1 LKKGIVLGIVVL
13 FVGMSFQPAF
23 ANNNSISVGKTNQQ
37 PSGVTFMKT
46 LGGTSFDWGHC
57 VQQTSDC
64 GYIILGTTY
73 SFGAGGSDVW
83 LIKTDCNGNMTW
95 DKTFGGTGDDFGNWV
110 WQTTD
115 GGYIILGFT
124 ESFGA
129 GENDVWL
136 IKTDSDGNK
145 TWDWTYGGTGYDWG
159 HCVQQTSDGG
169 YIITGGTTSF
179 GAGGSD
185 VWLIKT
191 DSDGNK
197 TWDRTFGGIEYDES
211 RCVRQ
216 TIEGGYIIAG
226 FTESFGAGWR
236 DVWLIKTDSDGNKT
250 WDRTFGGTKSDYSY
264 YLQQTSDG
272 GYIITGETY
281 SYGAE
286 LSNVWLIKTDSD
298 GNKTWDRTFGGKG
311 YDFGNCVQQTND
323 SGYIITGFTDSFG
336 AGSTDVWLIRTDSD
350 GNKMWGRNFGGAD
363 YDWGRCVRQTTDG
376 GYIIT
381 GYTSSFGHGVSD
393 VWLIKTDIYGKPRNR
408 AVTGNMLLL
417 RILERFPL
425 LQPLLDIWRSLIE

>member
-1 LKKGIVLGIVVL
+1 MKKHLLAFGIIFL
-13 FVGMSFQPAF
+13 FVGMIFQPAF

-57 VQQTSDC
+57 VQQITNG

-73 SFGAGGSDVW
+73 SFGSGGSDVW

-145 TWDWTYGGTGYDWG
+145 TWD
-159 HCVQQTSDGG
+159 
-169 YIITGGTTSF
+169 
-179 GAGGSD
+179 
-185 VWLIKT
+185 
-191 DSDGNK
+191 
-197 TWDRTFGGIEYDES
+197 RTFGGLEYDES

-236 DVWLIKTDSDGNKT
+236 D
-250 WDRTFGGTKSDYSY
+250 
-264 YLQQTSDG
+264 
-272 GYIITGETY
+272 
-281 SYGAE
+281 
-286 LSNVWLIKTDSD
+286 VWLIKTDSD

-393 VWLIKTDIYGKPRNR
+393 VWLIKTDMYGKPRNR
-408 AVTGNMLLL
+408 AVTGNILLL
-417 RILERFPL
+417 RILEKFPL
-425 LQPLLDIWRSLIE
+425 IQRLLDVWRDFVE